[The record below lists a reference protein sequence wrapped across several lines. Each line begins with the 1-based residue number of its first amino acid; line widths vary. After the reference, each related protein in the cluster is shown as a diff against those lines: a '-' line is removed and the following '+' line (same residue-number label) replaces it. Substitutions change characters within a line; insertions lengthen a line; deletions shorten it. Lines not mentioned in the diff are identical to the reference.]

1 MQLDAFIRD
10 RKLTDDSFAA
20 LLGPDVSAWAVRKWR
35 YGQRI
40 PRIGMQ
46 QRIAAATKNQVAPN
60 DFVEAVL
67 ASERR
72 RAEAASKGSTV
83 ENAGAAA

>member
-10 RKLTDDSFAA
+10 RKLTDESFAA

-46 QRIAAATKNQVAPN
+46 QRIAAATEFQVTPN

-72 RAEAASKGSTV
+72 RAEAVNKPSAP
-83 ENAGAAA
+83 EAA

>member
-10 RKLTDDSFAA
+10 RKLTDAEFAA
-20 LLGPDVSAWAVRKWR
+20 LLGTDVSAWAVRKWR

-40 PRIGMQ
+40 PRIDMQ
-46 QRIAAATKNQVAPN
+46 QRIAAATEDLVAPN

-67 ASERR
+67 ASKRR
-72 RAEAASKGSTV
+72 RAEAAAKAHA
-83 ENAGAAA
+83 EGAAA